1 MQFELLYFDGCP
13 SWHQALE
20 NLRQAL
26 TLHGLDMEVSLIQ
39 VKDNRHAIDLQF
51 PGSPTLRISGN
62 DLFPEHAT
70 EFGLS
75 CRVYGTEEGLI
86 GWPTMP
92 MILERLRALASAQAA
107 AAKGEAA

>member
-1 MQFELLYFDGCP
+1 MHFELLYFDGDP

-39 VKDNRHAIDLQF
+39 VKDNRHAIELRF
-51 PGSPTLRISGN
+51 PGSPTLCISGN
-62 DLFPEHAT
+62 DLFPEDAT
-70 EFGLS
+70 EYGLS
-75 CRVYGTEEGLI
+75 CRVYMTEEGLI

-92 MILERLRALASAQAA
+92 MILDRLRALASAQAA
-107 AAKGEAA
+107 AAK